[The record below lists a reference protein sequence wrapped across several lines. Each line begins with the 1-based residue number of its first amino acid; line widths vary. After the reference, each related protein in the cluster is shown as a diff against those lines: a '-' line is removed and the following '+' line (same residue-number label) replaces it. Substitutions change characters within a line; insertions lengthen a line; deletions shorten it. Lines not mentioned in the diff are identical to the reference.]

1 MNYIYLHGFLSG
13 PDSTKGKFLEKVFNE
28 AGHRLYRPDLNGT
41 DFSRMTISSQLEIID
56 SLLQSISG
64 EVVLLGSSLGG
75 YLAVFTAGK
84 RRQVVKLVLMA
95 PAFDFVNRYFQ
106 RLTPAQ
112 LRDWQETGFIRL
124 YQYHYKEYRQLWYQM
139 VTNAQ
144 KYKNLTINPQIPTL
158 IFHGLRDESVPY
170 EVSIE
175 YFRSHPGTELILL
188 HSDHGLYDQLDKMWD
203 YIRIFLDLG

>member
-13 PDSTKGKFLEKVFNE
+13 LDSTKGKFLEKVFTE
-28 AGHRLYRPDLNGT
+28 AGHKLYRPDLNGT

-75 YLAVFTAGK
+75 YLAAFTAGK
-84 RRQVVKLVLMA
+84 RKQVVKLVLMA

-124 YQYHYKEYRQLWYQM
+124 YQYHYKEHRQLGYRM
-139 VTNAQ
+139 VTDAQ
-144 KYKNLTINPQIPTL
+144 KYKNLPIDVQIPTL

-170 EVSIE
+170 EVSIG
-175 YFRSHPGTELILL
+175 YFKSHPDAELILL

-203 YIRIFLDLG
+203 YIKIFLNLA